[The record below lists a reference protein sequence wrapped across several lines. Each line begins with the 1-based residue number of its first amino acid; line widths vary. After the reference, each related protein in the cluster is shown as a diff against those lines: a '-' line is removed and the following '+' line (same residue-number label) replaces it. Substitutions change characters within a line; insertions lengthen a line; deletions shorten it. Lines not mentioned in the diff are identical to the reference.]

1 MLHLLLIGGDEI
13 GAPKEDGS
21 FRPLETLEI
30 DQHFISTIGK
40 KSPNILFIPTATEVL
55 DPKHLYEQGIQ
66 SLYGDKLG
74 CKVETL
80 YLSDNPSIDSIK
92 EKLLKTDALYIGG
105 GDTAF
110 MMKCWQKTGFDKLL
124 RLTAL
129 QGKPIA
135 GLSAGAMCWFDKVVI
150 KENGIS
156 KFMTGIGLLDNF
168 CIPHWNK
175 KKNFAQESIAK
186 NTQFIGID
194 ECAALEINGKKISII
209 RSNKTAEIYKCSCCP
224 NLQEVRLSQF
234 NSNKLIE
241 KKSFSR

>member
-1 MLHLLLIGGDEI
+1 MLHLLLIGGGEI

-66 SLYGDKLG
+66 SLYGD
-74 CKVETL
+74 
-80 YLSDNPSIDSIK
+80 
-92 EKLLKTDALYIGG
+92 
-105 GDTAF
+105 
-110 MMKCWQKTGFDKLL
+110 CWQKTGFDKLL

-156 KFMTGIGLLDNF
+156 KFITGMGLLDNF